1 MLQIVLL
8 EDNLHYRRGLEQII
22 HDMSGVTLIGS
33 YSNAEAV
40 LKKIDLLKP
49 DIFIVDI
56 NLEGMSGIEFI
67 RRAKPF
73 VPDAEFLMCTIND
86 DNTNIFESLK
96 SGATGYMLKESS
108 ADEIRNA
115 ITEIA
120 AGGSPMSAYISRRV
134 IASFN
139 TDADKPP
146 APATE
151 NLTEREVE
159 VLNLLARGLQYK
171 EIADRLD
178 ISTGTVKKH
187 IRNTYIK
194 LQVQNKVEA
203 INKFRA
209 IWYTTF
215 SVLQALM
222 VNANLAS

>member
-40 LKKIDLLKP
+40 LKKIHLLKP

-139 TDADKPP
+139 ADADKPP
-146 APATE
+146 APAAE
-151 NLTEREVE
+151 SLTEREVE
-159 VLNLLARGLQYK
+159 VLNHLARGLQYK

-209 IWYTTF
+209 I
-215 SVLQALM
+215 
-222 VNANLAS
+222 

>member
-1 MLQIVLL
+1 MLQIILL

-22 HDMSGVTLIGS
+22 HDMSGVNLIGS
-33 YSNAEAV
+33 YANAEAV
-40 LKKIDLLKP
+40 LKKINELKP

-56 NLEGMSGIEFI
+56 NLEGISGIEFI
-67 RRAKPF
+67 RRAKPLL
-73 VPDAEFLMCTIND
+73 PEAEFLVCTIND

-139 TDADKPP
+139 TAAAKPFIP
-146 APATE
+146 AAE
-151 NLTEREVE
+151 NLTEREIE
-159 VLNLLARGLQYK
+159 VLNHLARGLQYK
-171 EIADRLD
+171 EIADLLE

-187 IRNTYIK
+187 IRNTYVK

-209 IWYTTF
+209 I
-215 SVLQALM
+215 
-222 VNANLAS
+222 

>member
-1 MLQIVLL
+1 MLQIILL
-8 EDNLHYRRGLEQII
+8 EDNLHYRHGLEQII

-139 TDADKPP
+139 AHTDKPP
-146 APATE
+146 APAAE
-151 NLTEREVE
+151 SLTEREVE
-159 VLNLLARGLQYK
+159 VLNHLARGLQYK

-209 IWYTTF
+209 FWYTTF
-215 SVLQALM
+215 SVLQGLM
-222 VNANLAS
+222 VNANLAL

>member
-1 MLQIVLL
+1 MLQIILL

-22 HDMSGVTLIGS
+22 HDMSGVSLMGS
-33 YSNAEAV
+33 YANAEAV
-40 LKKIDLLKP
+40 LKKINELKP

-56 NLEGMSGIEFI
+56 NLEGISGIEFI
-67 RRAKPF
+67 RRVKPLL
-73 VPDAEFLMCTIND
+73 PNTEFLVCTIND

-139 TDADKPP
+139 TATTKPVIP
-146 APATE
+146 AAE
-151 NLTEREVE
+151 NLTEREIE
-159 VLNLLARGLQYK
+159 VLNHLARGLQYK
-171 EIADRLD
+171 EIADRLE

-187 IRNTYIK
+187 IRNTYVK

-209 IWYTTF
+209 I
-215 SVLQALM
+215 
-222 VNANLAS
+222 

>member
-178 ISTGTVKKH
+178 IATGTVKKH

>member
-40 LKKIDLLKP
+40 LKKIDQLKP

-73 VPDAEFLMCTIND
+73 VPHAEFLMCTIND

-139 TDADKPP
+139 ADPINCLPLLPKASPNARLKYLTTWP
-146 APATE
+146 AASSTKKSPIASISLPEPLKNTSAIPTS
-151 NLTEREVE
+151 NCR
-159 VLNLLARGLQYK
+159 YK
-171 EIADRLD
+171 
-178 ISTGTVKKH
+178 
-187 IRNTYIK
+187 IK
-194 LQVQNKVEA
+194 
-203 INKFRA
+203 
-209 IWYTTF
+209 
-215 SVLQALM
+215 
-222 VNANLAS
+222 

>member
-1 MLQIVLL
+1 MLQIILL

-22 HDMSGVTLIGS
+22 HDMGGVTLIGS

-40 LKKIDLLKP
+40 LKKIDQLKP
-49 DIFIVDI
+49 DVFIVDI

-139 TDADKPP
+139 ADADKPP
-146 APATE
+146 APAAE
-151 NLTEREVE
+151 SLTEREVE
-159 VLNLLARGLQYK
+159 VLNHLARGLQYK

-209 IWYTTF
+209 F
-215 SVLQALM
+215 
-222 VNANLAS
+222 

>member
-22 HDMSGVTLIGS
+22 HDMSGVNLMGS
-33 YSNAEAV
+33 FANAESV
-40 LKKIDLLKP
+40 LKKIDQFKP
-49 DIFIVDI
+49 DVFIVDI

-73 VPDAEFLMCTIND
+73 LPNTEFLMCTIND

-139 TDADKPP
+139 TAAAQP
-146 APATE
+146 ANHAAE
-151 NLTEREVE
+151 NLTEREIE
-159 VLNLLARGLQYK
+159 VLNHLARGLQYK
-171 EIADRLD
+171 EIADRLE
-178 ISTGTVKKH
+178 ITTGTVKKH
-187 IRNTYIK
+187 IRNTYVK

-209 IWYTTF
+209 I
-215 SVLQALM
+215 
-222 VNANLAS
+222 

>member
-33 YSNAEAV
+33 YTNAEAV
-40 LKKIDLLKP
+40 LKKIDQLNP

-67 RRAKPF
+67 RRARPF

-139 TDADKPP
+139 TDTDKTP
-146 APATE
+146 APAAE
-151 NLTEREVE
+151 NLTEREVD

-209 IWYTTF
+209 I
-215 SVLQALM
+215 
-222 VNANLAS
+222 

>member
-1 MLQIVLL
+1 MLQIILL

-22 HDMSGVTLIGS
+22 NDMGGVSLMGS
-33 YSNAEAV
+33 YTNAETV
-40 LKKIDLLKP
+40 LKKINELKP

-67 RRAKPF
+67 KRAKPLL
-73 VPDAEFLMCTIND
+73 PNTEFMVCTIND

-96 SGATGYMLKESS
+96 SGATGYVLKESS
-108 ADEIRNA
+108 AIEIRNA

-120 AGGSPMSAYISRRV
+120 AGGSPMSAYISRKV

-139 TDADKPP
+139 AAQPKPTT
-146 APATE
+146 ATE

-159 VLNLLARGLQYK
+159 VLNHLARGLQYK

-178 ISTGTVKKH
+178 ITTGTVKKH
-187 IRNTYIK
+187 IRNTYTK

-209 IWYTTF
+209 I
-215 SVLQALM
+215 
-222 VNANLAS
+222 

>member
-1 MLQIVLL
+1 MLQIILI

-22 HDMSGVTLIGS
+22 HDMSGVSLMGS
-33 YSNAEAV
+33 YTNAESV
-40 LKKIDLLKP
+40 LKKIDQLKP

-73 VPDAEFLMCTIND
+73 LPNTEFLVCTIND

-108 ADEIRNA
+108 ADEIRSA
-115 ITEIA
+115 INEIA

-139 TDADKPP
+139 TASAKP
-146 APATE
+146 AVVSSE

-159 VLNLLARGLQYK
+159 VLNHLARGLQYK
-171 EIADRLD
+171 EIADRLE

-187 IRNTYIK
+187 IRNTYVK

-209 IWYTTF
+209 I
-215 SVLQALM
+215 
-222 VNANLAS
+222 

>member
-33 YSNAEAV
+33 YTNAEVV
-40 LKKIDLLKP
+40 LKKIDQLNP

-67 RRAKPF
+67 RRARPF

-139 TDADKPP
+139 TNADKPP

-209 IWYTTF
+209 I
-215 SVLQALM
+215 
-222 VNANLAS
+222 

>member
-33 YSNAEAV
+33 YTNAEAV
-40 LKKIDLLKP
+40 LKKIDQLNP

-67 RRAKPF
+67 RRARPF

-108 ADEIRNA
+108 ADEIKNA

-146 APATE
+146 APAAE

-209 IWYTTF
+209 I
-215 SVLQALM
+215 
-222 VNANLAS
+222 